1 MFVKRFDVTYPLL
14 TLVPELVSSLE
25 NVKIRMKHVLNVL
38 MYIKKRKFQEQPQIF
53 WFNIII

>member
-38 MYIKKRKFQEQPQIF
+38 MYIKSIYHAHDDAFGG
-53 WFNIII
+53 ND